1 MKEILKQVIFDQ
13 RDKKGINPYVI
24 REIAPF
30 ILTSREIVII
40 SGIRRCGKSVLL
52 DQIRDKNIE
61 KDYYLNF
68 DDERLIYFS
77 TNEFQLLTE
86 VFLELFGEQ
95 NTYYFDEIQN
105 IKGWERFVRRLYDA
119 GKKVFIT
126 GSNATMLSKE
136 LGTHLTGR
144 YIQIELYP
152 FSFKEFLAYYEV
164 KINQEMI
171 YSTKGKIALKMK
183 FDEYMKLGGLPLNYD
198 QKNPMFIKTL
208 YQNILYRDVMIRN
221 RLVNEKEI
229 SELLYLL
236 ASNVS
241 KLSTY
246 SSLAKTIEIKSISTV
261 KNYIEFISN
270 TYLLFQIPVF
280 DYSLKVQLKN
290 PKKTYF
296 IDNAIVKQIGFSF
309 SENLGRELE
318 NIVFLELKR
327 HSFEIY
333 YHHKKTECDFVIRK
347 NNKIFMAI
355 QVSTYID
362 SKETKQREIN
372 GLIESLEMYDL
383 KTGLILT
390 LDTEGEEYHKDFTIK
405 IVPIWKWL
413 LTNDLN

>member
-13 RDKKGINPYVI
+13 REKIAINPLLKRKIEQYILEVQ
-24 REIAPF
+24 EI
-30 ILTSREIVII
+30 IVI

-52 DQIRDKNIE
+52 NQIKDKNTE

-68 DDERLIYFS
+68 DDERLINFT
-77 TNEFQLLTE
+77 TNDFQQLTE

-105 IKGWERFVRRLYDA
+105 IIGWERFIRRLYDS
-119 GKKVFIT
+119 GKKIYIT

-144 YIQIELYP
+144 YVQIELYP
-152 FSFKEFLAYYEV
+152 FSFKEFLEYC
-164 KINQEMI
+164 KFDINQETI
-171 YSTKGKIALKMK
+171 YSTKGKVALKKK
-183 FDEYMKLGGLPLNYD
+183 FDEYMKIGGFPLNIKQD
-198 QKNPMFIKTL
+198 NPIFIKTL
-208 YQNILYRDVMIRN
+208 YQNILYRDIMVRN

-229 SELLYLL
+229 GELIYVL

-246 SSLAKTIEIKSISTV
+246 TSLAKTVDIKSTTTI
-261 KNYIEFISN
+261 KNYIEYISN

-296 IDNAIVKQIGFSF
+296 IDNAIIKQIGFSF

-318 NIVFLELKR
+318 NIVFIELKR
-327 HSFEIY
+327 RNLEIY
-333 YHHKKTECDFVIRK
+333 YHHKKKECDFVIK
-347 NNKIFMAI
+347 ANDKINQAI
-355 QVSTYID
+355 QVTASLEN
-362 SKETKQREIN
+362 KETKKREID
-372 GLIESLEMYDL
+372 GLIDAMQEYEL

-390 LDTEGEEYHKDFTIK
+390 LDSEGEEIHDNYTIK

-413 LTNDLN
+413 IN